1 MKKAIIGKKL
11 GMTQIFLENH
21 RAVPVTVVQAGPCPV
36 LQKKSAIKEGYDALC
51 VGFDP
56 RRENLSSKPYKGQF
70 KAAGVVPTRFIRELK
85 LENCGD
91 YNVGDEIKA
100 DVFADGDRVDV
111 TGMSRGH
118 GFTGVIKRWNQH
130 RGRMT
135 HGSGY
140 PHRLVG
146 SLSANSDPSK
156 VFKNKNMP
164 GQYGHEKVTI
174 QNLQVVRVDA
184 ERGLLLIKGAVPGP
198 DGNLLFIRATV
209 K

>member
-21 RAVPVTVVQAGPCPV
+21 RAVPVTVVQAGPCSV
-36 LQKKSAIKEGYDALC
+36 LQKKTMIKEGYDALC
-51 VGFDP
+51 VGFEP
-56 RRENLSSKPYKGQF
+56 IRENLVNKPDKGQF
-70 KAAGVVPTRFIRELK
+70 KAAGAAPARFIRELK
-85 LENCGD
+85 LDDCSA
-91 YNVGDEIKA
+91 YNVGDQIKA
-100 DVFADGDRVDV
+100 DVFVDGDHVDV
-111 TGMSRGH
+111 TGLSHGH
-118 GFTGVIKRWNQH
+118 GFSGVIKRWNQH

-164 GQYGHEKVTI
+164 GQYGHEQVTI

-198 DGNLLFIRATV
+198 AGNLLFIRATV